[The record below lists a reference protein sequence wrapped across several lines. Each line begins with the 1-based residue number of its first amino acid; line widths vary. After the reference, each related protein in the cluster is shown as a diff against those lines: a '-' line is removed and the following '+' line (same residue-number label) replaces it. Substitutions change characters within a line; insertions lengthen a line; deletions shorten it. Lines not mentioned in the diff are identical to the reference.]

1 METRLSG
8 RRVSKIEITFFISV
22 ESESQMGRR
31 GWPAVVVR
39 IQCFSF
45 GLRGEATG

>member
-8 RRVSKIEITFFISV
+8 RRVSKIEITFFIVV
-22 ESESQMGRR
+22 ESESRMSRR

>member
-1 METRLSG
+1 VVE
-8 RRVSKIEITFFISV
+8 RVGKVEMTFFIVV
-22 ESESQMGRR
+22 ESESQTVRG

-45 GLRGEATG
+45 SSREEVTG